1 MELFLIRHGQ
11 SEADL
16 LKVHEGRADF
26 PLTKEGVMQAQV
38 MALWMAE
45 TYPPDRIYAS
55 TLKRAAQTAE
65 ILGKACG
72 LTPLYDAELMERD
85 NGLLAGLDFT
95 VAKERYSQDDHLP
108 IHRALHNA
116 EPALDFRCR
125 AERVLS
131 KILEES
137 NSIKRVAIVSHGRMI
152 NQLFHCL
159 LQLPINCCTG
169 FMTGDTGIHCFRIRE
184 DGITLLFS
192 NRTEHMQK

>member
-26 PLTKEGVMQAQV
+26 PLTGEGTRQAQS
-38 MALWMAE
+38 MARWMAD

-55 TLKRAAQTAE
+55 TLIRAVQTAE
-65 ILGKACG
+65 ILGKTCG
-72 LTPLYDAELMERD
+72 LTPVYDAELMERD
-85 NGLLAGLDFT
+85 NGLLAGLDFD
-95 VAKERYSQDDHLP
+95 VAKEIYPQVDHLP
-108 IHRALHNA
+108 IHRALYNS

-137 NSIKRVAIVSHGRMI
+137 KNIKRVAVVSHGRMI

-159 LQLPINCCTG
+159 FQLPINSSMA
-169 FMTGDTGIHCFRIRE
+169 FMTGDTGIHCLRIRE
-184 DGITLLFS
+184 DGVTLLFA
-192 NRTEHMQK
+192 NRLIQ